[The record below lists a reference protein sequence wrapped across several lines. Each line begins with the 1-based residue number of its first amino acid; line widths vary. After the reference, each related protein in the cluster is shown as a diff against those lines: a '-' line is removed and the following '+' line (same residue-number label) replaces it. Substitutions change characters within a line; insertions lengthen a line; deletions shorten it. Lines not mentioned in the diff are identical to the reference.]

1 MTEGVMSSSAEI
13 IVQAQLDAYNARD
26 IAALMRT
33 YADDAQVF
41 EHPNT
46 LLADGAD
53 AIRARQVERFN
64 EPNLHAALQ
73 KRIVAGA
80 TVIDHEL
87 IRRTFPEG
95 PGTLELVA
103 IYRVEN
109 DRIKAAWFI
118 SGKKT
123 LEAR

>member
-1 MTEGVMSSSAEI
+1 
-13 IVQAQLDAYNARD
+13 
-26 IAALMRT
+26 MRT

-46 LLADGAD
+46 LLAEGAD
-53 AIRARQVERFN
+53 AIRARQVERFK

-73 KRIVAGA
+73 NRIVSGD

-87 IRRTFPEG
+87 VRRTFPEG

-109 DRIKAAWFI
+109 ARIKAAWFI